1 MARNYGKL
9 LVITAYAV
17 LFIGLTLSAQ
27 ALTLLAPTEGQIV
40 RENVRIVLPSSA
52 APSDGFISIFAGETG
67 AESFVAAL
75 GRKTAVDKDGK
86 AIFIWNSKSPYHEPS
101 DPTNEKFFKDGKYS
115 LKVQIHDVSGN
126 LVDSAIL
133 SIELRNKVART
144 NPAPAVSLVNR
155 LGFGQLNTY
164 HVNANVQFYDV
175 VGLPTLGGV
184 GMTSDFK
191 VIQSVED
198 TRSGG
203 EFLIRYRIGEGA
215 YISSA
220 SSKQVLFQGEELKPQ
235 LYRLVNKHGN
245 VLKANMFTKQGKYTM
260 MDILPVLPTQAVK
273 EGDAWPSSMTMKVE
287 GLMSALKLEGT
298 SMLDSFEWQ
307 NGIECV
313 KIISNLTGNSYI
325 SLLNGKIRSSS
336 DSLSAKVTTYFA
348 YKSGKLLRSEIVLH
362 VPAVI
367 DAGADD
373 FASQDNSA
381 AAGGPPS
388 SLVMN
393 PNVYDMDEDS
403 ESPVYNTQRPTKS
416 QQAAS
421 KSVTGTKG
429 SVQIRTIVQLE
440 K

>member
-1 MARNYGKL
+1 MARNYVKL
-9 LVITAYAV
+9 LVFTAYAV
-17 LFIGLTLSAQ
+17 LFIGLALPGQ
-27 ALTLLAPTEGQIV
+27 ALSLLAPTEGQIV
-40 RENVRIVLPSSA
+40 RENVKIVLPSSGL
-52 APSDGFISIFAGETG
+52 PSDGFISIFAGETG

-86 AIFIWNSKSPYHEPS
+86 AIFVWNSKSPYHEPS

-126 LVDSAIL
+126 LVDSSTI

-144 NPAPAVSLVNR
+144 NPAPAVTLTNK
-155 LGFGQLNTY
+155 LAFGQLNTY
-164 HVNANVQFYDV
+164 RVNANVQFYNV
-175 VGLPTLGGV
+175 VGLPILGGA
-184 GMTSDFK
+184 GMTSDFR

-198 TRSGG
+198 IRSAG

-235 LYRLVNKHGN
+235 LYRLVNKYGN
-245 VLKANMFTKQGKYTM
+245 VIKANLFTKQGKYTL
-260 MDILPVLPTQAVK
+260 MDILPVLPSQSVK
-273 EGDAWPSSMTMKVE
+273 EGDAWPSSLTLKIE
-287 GLMSALKLEGT
+287 GLMNPVRLDGT

-313 KIISNLTGNSYI
+313 KIMSNLTGNSYI

-336 DSLSAKVTTYFA
+336 DSVNAKVITYFA
-348 YKSGKLLRSEIVLH
+348 YKSGKMLRSEIVLN

-367 DAGADD
+367 DAGAELL
-373 FASQDNSA
+373 SIQETVA
-381 AAGGPPS
+381 ADSGSPS
-388 SLVMN
+388 PLVMN
-393 PNVYDMDEDS
+393 PSVYDSEED
-403 ESPVYNTQRPTKS
+403 ESPVYNTQRPTKN
-416 QQAAS
+416 QQATP
-421 KSVTGTKG
+421 KSDTGSKG
-429 SVQIRTIVQLE
+429 SVQIRTVVQLE